1 MSLYQEFRPK
11 SFEDVAG
18 QDAAVEYLRNIVK
31 KANLGETI
39 PHAYVFFGGH
49 GIGKT
54 TLARIFAKQLH
65 SDEADIYELDA
76 ASTSR
81 KIEDTRELIES
92 AYTLPILSKY
102 KVYILDEAHQLTKD
116 SSSALL
122 KTLEEPPAHVIFILC
137 TTHAEKL
144 LPTVRSRCQMIELKV
159 PNVEQLSERLEHI
172 AKEKKIKI
180 SREAIEIVAKNAN
193 NSYRDAVS
201 NLESVIHSY
210 DEINLENIKNY
221 FGENEFDLEMN
232 MLRAISGKDKDASI
246 KEIFNIL
253 KEVKNFGNFYK
264 NILEY
269 LRIGLQARFDPNLKL
284 ESLDILKLDTK
295 HKIFSEILSS
305 SPALFTSKN
314 LLYFLEK
321 SYLINKNSDKHMMSI
336 AIFCSFLEI

>member
-11 SFEDVAG
+11 TFEDVAG

-31 KANLGETI
+31 KSNAGEVV

-54 TLARIFAKQLH
+54 TLARIFAKELG
-65 SDEADIYELDA
+65 SDQSDIYELDA
-76 ASTSR
+76 ASTR
-81 KIEDTRELIES
+81 GIDGAREIIDGM
-92 AYTLPILSKY
+92 YTLPLLSKY
-102 KVYILDEAHQLTKD
+102 KVYILDEAHQLTKEA
-116 SSSALL
+116 SSAFL
-122 KTLEEPPAHVIFILC
+122 KSFEEPPAHVIFILC

-159 PNVEQLSERLEHI
+159 PNVEQLSERLEYI
-172 AKEKKIKI
+172 VKEKKIKI
-180 SREAIEIVAKNAN
+180 SREGVEIVAKHSN

-201 NLESVIHSY
+201 NLESVINSY
-210 DEINLENIKNY
+210 DEINIENVKSY
-221 FGENEFDLEMN
+221 FGENEFDLEMR
-232 MLRAISGKDKDASI
+232 MLTTISGKDKDLSI

-253 KEVKNFGNFYK
+253 KEVKNFDNFYK

-269 LRIGLQARFDPNLKL
+269 LRIGLQARFDTSLKL
-284 ESLDILKLDTK
+284 ESLDMLKLDSK
-295 HKIFSEILSS
+295 NKIFSEILKESLE
-305 SPALFTSKN
+305 LFTSKN

-321 SYLINKNSDKHMMSI
+321 SHLINKNSDKHMMSI